1 MSEANEN
8 YLAVKEQLVSVTEDG
23 NRAEPS
29 GEDLAGSGNVDKIRD
44 ILFGTQMRDYE
55 KRFARLEERLLK
67 ESGDLRE
74 EMKRRFEALESY
86 LKQELEALTDRLKA
100 EQDERAASIDKTTGE
115 LRSLAQT
122 VDKRAAQLDE
132 QASKSQRELRQ
143 QLLDQSKTLSDEIRQ
158 KYAELSAVMHRELA
172 GLSNDKTDRATL
184 AALFTEVALR
194 LNNEFKIPGSE

>member
-29 GEDLAGSGNVDKIRD
+29 GEELAGSGNVDKIRD